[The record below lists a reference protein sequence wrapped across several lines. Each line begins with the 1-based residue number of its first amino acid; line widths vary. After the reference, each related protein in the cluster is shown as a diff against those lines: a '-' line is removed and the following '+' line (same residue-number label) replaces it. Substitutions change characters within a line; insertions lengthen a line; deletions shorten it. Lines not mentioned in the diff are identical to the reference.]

1 MFTIERVLLSEVIQL
16 QTLSRQTFFETF
28 SETNSKEN
36 MDSYLNTNL
45 SLDKLSEE
53 LANKNSEFFFIK
65 DHKQAFGYLKL
76 NSGSSQTELKDEKA
90 LEIERIYITKAYQGK
105 KAGQQLYEKA
115 IQEAKNKNAEY
126 IWLGVWEKNHKAIE
140 FYKKNG
146 FEVFDKHIF
155 TLGDEEQTDLMMRLF
170 I

>member
-28 SETNSKEN
+28 SDTNSKEN

-115 IQEAKNKNAEY
+115 IQEAKSKNAEY
-126 IWLGVWEKNHKAIE
+126 IWLGVWEKNHKEIGRAH
-140 FYKKNG
+140 
-146 FEVFDKHIF
+146 V
-155 TLGDEEQTDLMMRLF
+155 
-170 I
+170 